1 MEKDLFLDEVR
12 DEGRRSRR
20 RRCRTGRTGRWGRVV
35 RKRVGGEVSRRVAH
49 TGGVENGHRLP
60 TATPGSAAD
69 ETREN
74 DGGAELDVVE
84 AIQHS

>member
-1 MEKDLFLDEVR
+1 MRAGGHVGGGVEL
-12 DEGRRSRR
+12 EGLVDGGSK
-20 RRCRTGRTGRWGRVV
+20 GRVV
-35 RKRVGGEVSRRVAH
+35 WKRAGGEVSRRVAY